1 MSPVEVLQADRNK
14 LSGLIDCDL
23 VRAAREANA
32 RVGHH
37 RPLHV
42 GNATVEIHA
51 PVKHGVEVTTAQPG
65 SDPLKS
71 RQQLVDV
78 LREREPIGVCSAKTP
93 A

>member
-1 MSPVEVLQADRNK
+1 LN
-14 LSGLIDCDL
+14 I
-23 VRAAREANA
+23 
-32 RVGHH
+32 
-37 RPLHV
+37 

-51 PVKHGVEVTTAQPG
+51 RAKHSVEVTTAQPG